1 MKYINPIIV
10 AFIVCWLYSCESFT
24 EVDTPQSQLT
34 SPAVFENVTTAN
46 AAMANIYARLR
57 EDGMVTGTPGG
68 LSSLMA
74 NYSDEMRFYGSS
86 IDMEQFNNHTIVP
99 SNSLIASLWNGTYG
113 EIYAAN
119 AILEGLA
126 NSTAI
131 PDEDKARLTGEAL
144 FLRGYLHFYLVNVF
158 GDVPY
163 VTATDYNNNS
173 TIFKTPQAQVW
184 QNIISDLTQAESV
197 LPENYPVI
205 ERVRINKAVATAMLS
220 RVYLYTEDWVKAEEK
235 ASEVIANNLYSWEGN
250 PAKEFLRESP
260 AIIWALHPGVAGVNT
275 KEARTFVFSSGPPI
289 RPSLANSLVS
299 AFESNDLRR
308 NLWVKTVTNSSG
320 TWYCA
325 FKYKKTANTGTSQE
339 YSILFRLAE
348 QYLIRAEAYAHLGN
362 ISGAQDDLN
371 KIRTR
376 AGLPSTTADAQESL
390 LTAIAQER
398 RMELFTEQ
406 GHRWFDLKRTGKAT
420 EVLSAIK
427 PGWQNTQV
435 LLPLPQTEL
444 LLNNNLQPQNPGY

>member
-1 MKYINPIIV
+1 MKYINRIIV
-10 AFIVCWLYSCESFT
+10 AIIVCWLYSCENFT

-34 SPAVFENVTTAN
+34 SPAVFKNVTTAN

-74 NYSDEMRFYGSS
+74 NYSDEMQFYGSS

-131 PDEDKARLTGEAL
+131 SDEDKARLTGEAL

-163 VTATDYNNNS
+163 VTSTDYNNNT
-173 TIFKTPQAQVW
+173 TIFKTSQAQVW

-205 ERVRINKAVATAMLS
+205 ERVRANKAVATAMLS
-220 RVYLYTEDWVKAEEK
+220 
-235 ASEVIANNLYSWEGN
+235 
-250 PAKEFLRESP
+250 
-260 AIIWALHPGVAGVNT
+260 
-275 KEARTFVFSSGPPI
+275 
-289 RPSLANSLVS
+289 
-299 AFESNDLRR
+299 
-308 NLWVKTVTNSSG
+308 
-320 TWYCA
+320 
-325 FKYKKTANTGTSQE
+325 
-339 YSILFRLAE
+339 
-348 QYLIRAEAYAHLGN
+348 
-362 ISGAQDDLN
+362 
-371 KIRTR
+371 
-376 AGLPSTTADAQESL
+376 
-390 LTAIAQER
+390 
-398 RMELFTEQ
+398 
-406 GHRWFDLKRTGKAT
+406 
-420 EVLSAIK
+420 
-427 PGWQNTQV
+427 
-435 LLPLPQTEL
+435 
-444 LLNNNLQPQNPGY
+444 